1 MTSSFE
7 YVLDPLLFEEG
18 RLLAMEG
25 FTGFTAP
32 RSRGGIGVLGEKS
45 VHRVLKY
52 CCSPAADGQEV
63 PIGGYVA
70 DVVGE
75 EGIIEIQTAHF
86 ERLRDKLAAFLPCC
100 PVTVVWPAEA
110 EKWLCTVDPAT
121 GELLS
126 RRKSPLHQRPV
137 DIFAEL
143 YRLKSLLASPGLRF
157 CIALLETE
165 EYRYRLPKGRRRT
178 VRCDRIPLKLLGQ
191 VCLSVP
197 SDYLALLPDGL
208 PEVFGAKETAAL
220 GKMSGNL
227 ARMMLNV
234 MEAVGALAPAGKDGR
249 RKLFIRN
256 REDLA

>member
-143 YRLKSLLASPGLRF
+143 YRLKSLLPSPGLRF

-220 GKMSGNL
+220 GKMSGDL

-256 REDLA
+256 REDPA